1 LKIVFI
7 NNLFNSFRCLELGVL
22 NMQEM
27 TDETKQMILEF
38 QAYQQQLQSLMMQ
51 KESLKLQDMEID
63 KALEELQG
71 SGQKTAFRITG
82 TVMVS
87 KPVDE
92 IVTDLKE
99 TKEAISIRMKSF
111 EKTEGRMTDRLKEI
125 QEKLKEAV
133 K

>member
-1 LKIVFI
+1 
-7 NNLFNSFRCLELGVL
+7 
-22 NMQEM
+22 MQEM

-51 KESLKLQDMEID
+51 KESLKLQDLEID

-71 SGQKTAFRITG
+71 SKDKTAFKITG
-82 TVMVS
+82 TVIVS

-92 IVTDLKE
+92 IATDLNE
-99 TKEAISIRMKSF
+99 TKEAITIRLKSF
-111 EKTEGRMTDRLKEI
+111 GKTEGRITDKLKEL